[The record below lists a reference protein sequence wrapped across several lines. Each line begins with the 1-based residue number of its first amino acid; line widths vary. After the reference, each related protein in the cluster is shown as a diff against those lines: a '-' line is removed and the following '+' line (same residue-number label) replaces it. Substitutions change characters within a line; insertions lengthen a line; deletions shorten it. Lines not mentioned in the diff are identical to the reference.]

1 MSQTRGGYNVR
12 PEDDLVVEREAS
24 REMRRT
30 GSKRMGSTRIVSVS
44 MVCKGVVYKVVYEK
58 CTKRRTK

>member
-1 MSQTRGGYNVR
+1 
-12 PEDDLVVEREAS
+12 
-24 REMRRT
+24 
-30 GSKRMGSTRIVSVS
+30 